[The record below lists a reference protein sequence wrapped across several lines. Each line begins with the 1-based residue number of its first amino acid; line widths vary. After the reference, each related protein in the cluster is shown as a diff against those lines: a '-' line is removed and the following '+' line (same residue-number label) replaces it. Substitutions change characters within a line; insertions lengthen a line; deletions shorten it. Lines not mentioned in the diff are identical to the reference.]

1 MSIRKLNNIS
11 IAKFET
17 FLDLAKCNY
26 IKTNSGHVKYSRC
39 DLNRPIIF
47 QTHLKPIPEF
57 IIKNNLRTLGYST
70 NDFFD
75 ILEGRKVVERIDGKT
90 EFELISI

>member
-17 FLDLAKCNY
+17 FLDLAKCKN

-39 DLNRPIIF
+39 DLNRPVIF

-75 ILEGRKVVERIDGKT
+75 ILEGRKVVERIEGKT
-90 EFELISI
+90 EFELKSI